1 MKSENSKVTMFNS
14 QLTFYENSPHPKVK
28 PTLTNALKSH
38 GLHQN
43 FKMST

>member
-1 MKSENSKVTMFNS
+1 MKSENSKVTVFNS
-14 QLTFYENSPHPKVK
+14 QLTFDQNNPHPKVK
-28 PTLTNALKSH
+28 PTLTNAPKSH